1 MKNKNNYK
9 NIIINYKN
17 IINKEG
23 LKSIS
28 NNENLNDYCIKNI
41 KTKHNFNYISTIYY

>member
-41 KTKHNFNYISTIYY
+41 KTKIKTNKDETTSY